1 MRDDSGFSLIEALVA
16 LVILAFASVALLRA
30 GEAHIVRIG
39 DLEARAIA
47 GWVAENRLAEIAL
60 APGRSGLLPPEVGM
74 LGRSWRIE
82 QTLEPT
88 DDPELARVTLTIR
101 EARGH
106 GAVARLVGFADQGSG
121 R

>member
-1 MRDDSGFSLIEALVA
+1 MRSDSGFSLIEALVA
-16 LVILAFASVALLRA
+16 LTILAFASIALLRA

-60 APGRSGLLPPEVGM
+60 APDRGDTLARDVDM

-82 QTLEPT
+82 QALEPT
-88 DDPELARVTLTIR
+88 DDPELARVTLQVH
-101 EARGH
+101 EAGGR
-106 GAVARLVGFADQGSG
+106 GAVARLVGFADLGS
-121 R
+121 RR